1 MDNDRIELIIEARP
15 IQLIDW
21 MLGEFSVNPVE
32 EPSGIDNSVA
42 VTGTSVSSDDD
53 RSYGLDLMLAINPP
67 SNEERHFTYKCHA
80 TAKFVVTDDFDG
92 DDVKAR
98 TFILTD
104 GMAELYTLVK
114 AYVFMMT
121 GNSESESVVL
131 PSIVVSKDE

>member
-53 RSYGLDLMLAINPP
+53 RFYGLDLMLAINPP

-92 DDVKAR
+92 
-98 TFILTD
+98 
-104 GMAELYTLVK
+104 
-114 AYVFMMT
+114 VFMMT